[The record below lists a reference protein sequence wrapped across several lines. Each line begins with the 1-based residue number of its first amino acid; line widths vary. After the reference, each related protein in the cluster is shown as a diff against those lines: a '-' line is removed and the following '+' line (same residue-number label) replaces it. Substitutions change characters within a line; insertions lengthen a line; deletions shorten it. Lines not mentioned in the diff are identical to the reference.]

1 MKKKDLVLS
10 LLLISSILCIE
21 KKNFDLNNGNK
32 YRYTSFQKNGVYKFY
47 AKANFSQNVTFAI
60 HTEMITKS
68 PFYYIFI
75 YEYSNRNDNIA
86 NNQKNLTMMNINGGY
101 TDSVTFA
108 SYIVSSPNTNYVAFE
123 VSPNTEIRYTSTV
136 RIDAI
141 DGVYDLSNGESKKIN
156 NLKSGG
162 IYIFYVPAKEEQKVN
177 INLTTNY
184 INNNPFK
191 KLEISEY
198 LLRENNFNDK
208 STKIQSISKT
218 TKTSNNELIS
228 SFTYTV
234 LPDKYSPYYHNYNV
248 ANYIALKIIPFNITY
263 LIVQFDVLV
272 NFLNLNKKEITLTN
286 LKAETTYSFYMN
298 FDKSQRTNL
307 SLEINNMNENP
318 FKYLNIYEYED
329 NSYAYEEKENKT
341 ISFSKKENNLISSFS
356 YIVKSKYRKINC
368 IYINI
373 KPLFDIQSFK
383 IKNDIIGGLFEL
395 SNKVSKNITNLK
407 IGGPYY
413 FSIKTQK
420 FHNII
425 FNVVTDN
432 INTLPFEI
440 VVFNEYD
447 YRGFKESSPI
457 KTSQKK
463 ISFSL
468 SNNQMTST
476 FSYLVSKYSNRETV
490 LNIIPNVNINY
501 LNIKIEVENTYYD
514 FHFGEQTIYNLTAG
528 NKYFLHKHVYGQG
541 INILYLDIMMDYKDL
556 NPFGAIKV
564 YEYEWTFEYDNK
576 DESIINNLNITKKI
590 GNGSL
595 IVSSSYRIIKERS
608 MGVVLEISPKYN
620 INYLKIKYEGKYED
634 EKKEQDDEK
643 EKKEQDDKNDT
654 NYKNETH
661 EEKNKENESKNSHNF
676 IIYISIGLASLI
688 LIIIIIFI
696 IKRISKSHIKNL
708 YYSSLERQQQNLV
721 PIDNY

>member
-1 MKKKDLVLS
+1 MKKKDLILS

-21 KKNFDLNNGNK
+21 KKEYDLNNGNK
-32 YRYTSFQKNGVYKFY
+32 YSTTSFQKNGVYKFY
-47 AKANFSQNVTFAI
+47 AKANYSQNVTFAF
-60 HTEMITKS
+60 HTKMITKS

-75 YEYSNRNDNIA
+75 YEYSNRFDNIT
-86 NNQKNLTMMNINGGY
+86 NKKKNLTMVNIEGGY

-108 SYIVSSPNTNYVAFE
+108 SYIVNSPNTNYVAFE
-123 VSPNTEIRYTSTV
+123 VSPNTEIRYTSTF
-136 RIDAI
+136 RIEAI
-141 DGVYDLSNGESKKIN
+141 DGIYDLSNRESKKIYN
-156 NLKSGG
+156 IKSGG
-162 IYIFYVPAKEEQKVN
+162 LYIFYVPVKEEQKVN

-184 INNNPFK
+184 INNNPFN

-198 LLRENNFNDK
+198 LLRENNFDDK

-234 LPDKYSPYYHNYNV
+234 LPDKFASYYHNYNV
-248 ANYIALKIIPFNITY
+248 ANYIALKIVPSNITY

-272 NFLNLNKKEITLTN
+272 SFHNLNNGDITLTN

-298 FDKSQRTNL
+298 LDKSQRTNL

-318 FKYLNIYEYED
+318 FNYLNIYEYAD
-329 NSYAYEEKENKT
+329 KSYAYEEKENKT
-341 ISFSKKENNLISSFS
+341 ISFSKKENKLISSFS
-356 YIVKSKYRKINC
+356 YIVKNTNRQINR

-413 FSIKTQK
+413 FLIKTEK
-420 FHNII
+420 FHRIT
-425 FNVVTDN
+425 FNVVMDN
-432 INTLPFEI
+432 INTIPFEI

-447 YRGFKESSPI
+447 YRGFKESNPE
-457 KTSQKK
+457 KTSQQK
-463 ISFSL
+463 ISFSS
-468 SNNQMTST
+468 SNNQMIST
-476 FSYLVSKYSNRETV
+476 FSYLVSKYWNRQTV

-501 LNIKIEVENTYYD
+501 MNIKFEVENTYYD
-514 FHFGEQTIYNLTAG
+514 FHFEEQKIYNLTAG

-576 DESIINNLNITKKI
+576 DESLINNLNIKK
-590 GNGSL
+590 
-595 IVSSSYRIIKERS
+595 KKK
-608 MGVVLEISPKYN
+608 M
-620 INYLKIKYEGKYED
+620 NY
-634 EKKEQDDEK
+634 
-643 EKKEQDDKNDT
+643 
-654 NYKNETH
+654 
-661 EEKNKENESKNSHNF
+661 
-676 IIYISIGLASLI
+676 
-688 LIIIIIFI
+688 
-696 IKRISKSHIKNL
+696 
-708 YYSSLERQQQNLV
+708 
-721 PIDNY
+721 